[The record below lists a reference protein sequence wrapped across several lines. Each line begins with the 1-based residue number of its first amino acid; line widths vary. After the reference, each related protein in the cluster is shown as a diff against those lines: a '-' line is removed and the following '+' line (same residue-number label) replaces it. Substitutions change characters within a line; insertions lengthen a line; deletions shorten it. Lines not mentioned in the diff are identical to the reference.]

1 MRKPDNQGF
10 TLIELLIVVAII
22 GVIAAI
28 AVPGLMQA
36 RMSGNEVSAVGSLKA
51 INEAQALYSMSC
63 ASGFFSPS
71 LENLGTPPPG
81 TGHAFLGPDLGR
93 AGTVQKAGY
102 VVTMS
107 GTPAGD
113 APNTCNGLA
122 AGAALQ
128 SYKAGADPIAGQ
140 GNRYFATNT
149 SGVIFQNNTGSLFGT
164 MPETG
169 SPGTGRPVQ

>member
-1 MRKPDNQGF
+1 MRKQDHQGF

-51 INEAQALYSMSC
+51 ITEAQALYASSC
-63 ASGFFSPS
+63 GSGFFSPS
-71 LENLGTPPPG
+71 LENLGTPPAG

-93 AGTVQKAGY
+93 AGTVQKSGY
-102 VVTMS
+102 RVVMS
-107 GTPAGD
+107 GTPASD
-113 APNTCNGLA
+113 APSTCNGLA
-122 AGAALQ
+122 AGAALE
-128 SYKAGADPIAGQ
+128 SYKAGADPVAGQ

-149 SGVIFQNNTGSLFGT
+149 TGTIFQHTASLYGT

-169 SPGTGRPVQ
+169 SPAAGRPVQ